1 MNKEAFETGMDR
13 IPTNLRTLLILEV
26 LATTGE
32 AMTATELGQSVG
44 LAKQTAHRLC
54 IRLEAEGFITR
65 QGRSKR
71 YIPARRLRELSAG
84 LLYVSSSH
92 IARHQVLEEIAKQ
105 TGETVN
111 FVIPE
116 PSGMRYLDRVETGW
130 PLRVQLPVGSNVPFH
145 CTASGKTFMAS
156 LPPKARRDFVAALT
170 LQRHT
175 ARTHITCDSLLSD
188 LTDVARRGYAV
199 DDQEFVEGMH
209 AISVPINDKQGRF
222 MAALAIHGP
231 SARMTPSAALARKDV
246 LVDGAQRLS
255 ETLFS
260 D

>member
-1 MNKEAFETGMDR
+1 
-13 IPTNLRTLLILEV
+13 
-26 LATTGE
+26 
-32 AMTATELGQSVG
+32 MTATELGQSVG

-54 IRLEAEGFITR
+54 MRLEAEGFITR

-84 LLYVSSSH
+84 LLYVSSSY
-92 IARHQVLEEIAKQ
+92 IARHQVLEDIARQ

-170 LQRHT
+170 LTRHT
-175 ARTHITCDSLLSD
+175 AKTHTTPESVMND
-188 LTDVARRGYAV
+188 LGEVARRGYAL
-199 DDQEFVEGMH
+199 DEQEFVEGMH
-209 AISVPINDKQGRF
+209 AIAVPIKDRQGRF
-222 MAALAIHGP
+222 MAALAVHGP
-231 SARMTPSAALARKDV
+231 SARMTPSSALARKDV
-246 LVDGAQRLS
+246 LIDGARRLS

-260 D
+260 E